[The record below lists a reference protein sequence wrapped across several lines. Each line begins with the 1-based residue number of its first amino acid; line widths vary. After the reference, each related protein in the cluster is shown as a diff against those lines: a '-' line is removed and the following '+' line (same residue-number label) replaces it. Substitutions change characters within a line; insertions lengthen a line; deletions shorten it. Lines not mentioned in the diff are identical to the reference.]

1 MKPTCPPSR
10 RLNPP
15 HAAPDQASRDPA
27 LSETCL
33 PTNRPFS
40 TYPQLLTKA
49 QKLVLVRFLYL
60 LRHLFPWFRI
70 DKWLRSGSINTGI
83 TKIDLQITDHSQG
96 HTAMHNTIQSTR
108 PSDEP
113 RGRFYGAQKLEDF
126 PKDIVDYVRSRPRW
140 TQDEI
145 NADFAQARRLVEAQE
160 RGAK

>member
-1 MKPTCPPSR
+1 
-10 RLNPP
+10 
-15 HAAPDQASRDPA
+15 
-27 LSETCL
+27 
-33 PTNRPFS
+33 
-40 TYPQLLTKA
+40 
-49 QKLVLVRFLYL
+49 
-60 LRHLFPWFRI
+60 
-70 DKWLRSGSINTGI
+70 
-83 TKIDLQITDHSQG
+83 
-96 HTAMHNTIQSTR
+96 MHNTIQSTR